1 MIERKR
7 RNACVLRRECLRACV
22 CAHAYMRMLEHGD
35 AHIRTY
41 MCTYGATSCVRTCGT
56 VYDSLQFIVWT
67 SICQVSGR
75 GRYRRFRRIFGV
87 ENYQLSQWNSIRI
100 VHQRLCRPRAR
111 ERVSVQTHA
120 YTHIQHTRTRAHTQT
135 RFHAR
140 RQQCDKT
147 RVRFFGKPTSRT
159 LRSSQKRLQS
169 TETGTGTSTINR
181 SYHHIGQ
188 LL

>member
-1 MIERKR
+1 MRPEAR
-7 RNACVLRRECLRACV
+7 VLARVRACV
-22 CAHAYMRMLEHGD
+22 YACMLEHGD
-35 AHIRTY
+35 AHIGTY
-41 MCTYGATSCVRTCGT
+41 TCTHGATSCVRTCGT

-120 YTHIQHTRTRAHTQT
+120 YTHTHTTYA
-135 RFHAR
+135 HAR
-140 RQQCDKT
+140 T
-147 RVRFFGKPTSRT
+147 HTNSFSRT
-159 LRSSQKRLQS
+159 QAAV
-169 TETGTGTSTINR
+169 
-181 SYHHIGQ
+181 
-188 LL
+188 